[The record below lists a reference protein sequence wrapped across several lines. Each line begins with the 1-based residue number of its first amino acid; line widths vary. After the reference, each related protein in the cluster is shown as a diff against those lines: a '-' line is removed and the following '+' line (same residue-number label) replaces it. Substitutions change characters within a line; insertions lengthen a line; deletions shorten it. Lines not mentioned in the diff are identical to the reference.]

1 MIQWH
6 PGFEGGIELR
16 LRHHRSKLSYL
27 HELALG
33 KLPITLDTLVI
44 VKEDGYEVT
53 EDIAA
58 IFLKYNV
65 FEYKNPDDALSID
78 DYYNLISYMTHYK
91 TVTGKTDEIRAD
103 QITGTMIRQRYPEKM
118 FKEVRRLG
126 GCVERRFP
134 GIYYITG
141 LIHMPTQILV
151 QPELSGPENAVLR
164 VLTKTATEEDVRAF
178 IEETG
183 TYTDKVDKNNAD
195 TVYQVSVSANRELY
209 AELLRRDPDMCTA
222 LRELLNDEIQAEIMD
237 GEKRGEQR
245 GRAEGMQLG
254 RAEGSIETA
263 KIAALNMRKMAGMND
278 PAFVAQ
284 IVGIEPELVERW
296 FAEEK

>member
-1 MIQWH
+1 MITVMIQWH

-16 LRHHRSKLSYL
+16 LRHHRSKLHYL

-126 GCVERRFP
+126 GQVEKHYP

-141 LIHMPTQILV
+141 LIHMPTQVLV
-151 QPELSGPENAVLR
+151 QPELNGPENAVLR
-164 VLTKTATEEDVRAF
+164 VLTKRATEEDVRAF

-195 TVYQVSVSANRELY
+195 AVYQVSVSANRELY

-222 LRELLNDEIQAEIMD
+222 LRELLNDEIQAEIKCS
-237 GEKRGEQR
+237 EERSVLEH
-245 GRAEGMQLG
+245 
-254 RAEGSIETA
+254 A
-263 KIAALNMRKMAGMND
+263 KSTALNMRNELKIAD
-278 PAFVAQ
+278 PSVVAR
-284 IVGIEPELVERW
+284 IVNVDKVLVERW
-296 FAEEK
+296 FAEA